1 MLRSAFDRAHRERRL
16 SIRMLAK
23 QLDYKQATVL
33 SHMASGRVAIPL
45 ERAPD
50 IARAVGIPPS
60 IFLAA
65 AVAQRL
71 PKEDHL
77 LLVEQDSAT
86 LSQGLAAD
94 LQVIAGVEL
103 DRLSDEHK
111 AILKEVVSDA
121 HPQRRWLSVAEVPI
135 VTLIR
140 RHRPQFSQDGIS
152 EKDRSAIET
161 VLS

>member
-1 MLRSAFDRAHRERRL
+1 M
-16 SIRMLAK
+16 
-23 QLDYKQATVL
+23 
-33 SHMASGRVAIPL
+33 
-45 ERAPD
+45 
-50 IARAVGIPPS
+50 
-60 IFLAA
+60 
-65 AVAQRL
+65 
-71 PKEDHL
+71 